1 MLDSF
6 DRFVGD
12 EGYWPKRKIRKVE
25 KESAVPGVSLLN
37 LSHSRFLFLG
47 I

>member
-1 MLDSF
+1 
-6 DRFVGD
+6 
-12 EGYWPKRKIRKVE
+12 VE

-47 I
+47 IWKAWFRIPPTVTCKRTSLPS